1 MTRQPPATRR
11 PPAATR
17 AAAAEAAAH
26 AEAAADVE
34 AAAEFDLGGY
44 GLVPARRLL
53 EPSPIAR
60 FALGPGDRILVAPG
74 DVVAPGTG
82 LAERRRDPRKADGPP
97 VTGAIVAEHPLRPGD
112 WWPGNGRETAG
123 PLRRSRP
130 RTPAGELLHPSGHR
144 WRIASGDHVD
154 LLEAP
159 AAGTVREA
167 TAGRGIALALGGLA
181 LRGAMASGTPTR
193 GRFERV
199 TGESGLRG
207 ALDVGRAGAILVV
220 DGRTESE
227 ALIRARAMGVRG
239 VVVPGL
245 SGKDLRD
252 LLASEARQRASLQ
265 PLTSFAVLVLDGT
278 SRRPIAGPVAA
289 LLAALEGR
297 EVAIVVD
304 PPLLVFDPP
313 ARELPPLP
321 PDWVRIRAGELAG
334 REGRWLRT
342 AGIRRFAA
350 GVHLEA
356 AAIALDDGEVVF
368 LPIADLE
375 RFI

>member
-1 MTRQPPATRR
+1 MTERTPAKRR
-11 PPAATR
+11 NASSTR
-17 AAAAEAAAH
+17 AAAAEAAAD
-26 AEAAADVE
+26 AE

-53 EPSPIAR
+53 EPDPIAR
-60 FALGPGDRILVAPG
+60 FALRPGDRILVAQG
-74 DVVAPGTG
+74 DAVAPGTG
-82 LAERRRDPRKADGPP
+82 LAERQRDPRKADGPP
-97 VTGAIVAEHPLRPGD
+97 VNGSIVSEHPLRPGD

-123 PLRRSRP
+123 PLRRGRA
-130 RTPAGELLHPSGHR
+130 RTPAGELLHPSGNR
-144 WRIASGDHVD
+144 WRIASGDHID

-167 TAGRGIALALGGLA
+167 NAGRGIALAFTGVA

-193 GRFERV
+193 GRLERV
-199 TGESGLRG
+199 TGEAGLRG

-265 PLTSFAVLVLDGT
+265 PLTPFAVLVLDGT

-289 LLAALEGR
+289 LFAALEGQ

-313 ARELPPLP
+313 AQELPPQP
-321 PDWVRIRAGELAG
+321 SDWVRIRAGESAG
-334 REGRWLRT
+334 REGRWLR
-342 AGIRRFAA
+342 AVGIRRFAA
-350 GVHLEA
+350 GVHLDA
-356 AAIALDDGEVVF
+356 AAVALEDGEVVF

-375 RFI
+375 RFT